1 MRSNYY
7 EYNNSIEVSF
17 YKDEIDRESLTIIID
32 ALDAKARE
40 TLGADDIDM
49 TIKILKRL
57 KELKEQIEL
66 QDAKEEKTD
75 E

>member
-17 YKDEIDRESLTIIID
+17 YKDEIDREFLTIIID

-57 KELKEQIEL
+57 KELKEQIEQ
-66 QDAKEEKTD
+66 QDAKEDKTD